1 MIMTQKNQIIR
12 FNQEPNPDPSNSLAI
27 RKKFSNQQRR
37 IFASA
42 LAYSQ
47 AEFAKPMWNNQ
58 EPTNHQVE
66 SYLAAL
72 LALFMMQLNTGKS
85 IDPYVQAAYVRGVTN
100 ANIDLRASGVVIGAA
115 ATAVLTQGVH
125 KFSIISQQDKMQVAL
140 RNVYTTMI
148 NNTREAIYEPSEL
161 TMMERVQPKLK
172 RGLQLAGVVGG
183 TVIVGIVA
191 DAFLNRVVDF
201 GIKLVSPIV
210 ELSFTTAGDERVCPD
225 CQALSE
231 VDNGKGAGIYTI
243 EQARGLIPVHYNCR
257 CNWRIS
263 VLKQTIPLL
272 RI

>member
-1 MIMTQKNQIIR
+1 MITAQKNQTIR

-42 LAYSQ
+42 LAYSE
-47 AEFAKPMWNNQ
+47 AEFAKPMWINQ

-85 IDPYVQAAYVRGVTN
+85 IDPYVQAAYLRGVTN
-100 ANIDLRASGVVIGAA
+100 ANIDLRASGVAVGAA
-115 ATAVLTQGVH
+115 STAVLTQGVH
-125 KFSIISQQDKMQVAL
+125 KFSVISQQDKTQVAL

-148 NNTREAIYEPSEL
+148 SDTRAAIHEPSEL
-161 TMMERVQPKLK
+161 TMMERVQPRLK

-183 TVIVGIVA
+183 TAIVGIVA

-201 GIKLVSPIV
+201 GIQLVSPIV

-225 CQALSE
+225 CIALSE
-231 VDNGKGAGIYTI
+231 QDNGNGPGVYTI
-243 EQARGLIPVHYNCR
+243 EQARGIIPVHFRCR
-257 CNWRIS
+257 CGWRIS
-263 VLKQTIPLL
+263 VLKRTIPLL